1 MSGCTCLVE
10 ILAAPVFSLTRV
22 QAPFPA
28 LTPPSGQVEPRAAH
42 LAPDPRAL
50 KELGCEGN

>member
-28 LTPPSGQVEPRAAH
+28 LTPPYGQVEPRAAH